1 MTGSSEQKGRMPL
14 KGISWRLGHFRGGSQ
29 DYL

>member
-14 KGISWRLGHFRGGSQ
+14 KDIFWRLGRFRGGLR
-29 DYL
+29 DYP